1 MLNNLTNFFNLL
13 ATGRFKKELED
24 TDVLAVGTQT
34 GRRVGNYKP
43 TGIQVKDLKEQFI
56 QLVGQSG
63 NAPVQELLYKEVEI
77 SSAEILAMGTTPVE
91 LIPAEQDKVYNI
103 NKMIIE
109 SNPLTTAY
117 TIASQLFILNGN
129 AGALV
134 SNQIITDNLLNKG
147 MAIVND
153 MNGFVFNDFNVSE
166 AFFINTPQAVT
177 LTTFTGAN
185 PTLGDGSIIVKI
197 WYTVE
202 TFGSN
207 L

>member
-1 MLNNLTNFFNLL
+1 MKFIDIFNLSKYLKRTGDNQLARIGHVNDVITQVESEYL
-13 ATGRFKKELED
+13 ATAALPQALTSAGVQT
-24 TDVLAVGTQT
+24 TDG
-34 GRRVGNYKP
+34 P
-43 TGIQVKDLKEQFI
+43 I
-56 QLVGQSG
+56 
-63 NAPVQELLYKEVEI
+63 QELLYKEVEI
-77 SSAEILAMGTTPVE
+77 SSAQILAMGTTPVE
-91 LIPAEQDKVYNI
+91 LIAAEQDKVYNI

-117 TIASQLFILNGN
+117 TIASQLYLLNGN
-129 AGALV
+129 SGYLI

-197 WYTVE
+197 WYTIE